1 MKTGAEVLI
10 SRMRIATAF
19 VDGLKSICAPMRIFC
34 CATRQYIEVVKGGEM
49 GCFLGWLGV
58 GGYGKC

>member
-1 MKTGAEVLI
+1 MKTGIIRADAEGMKNI
-10 SRMRIATAF
+10 S
-19 VDGLKSICAPMRIFC
+19 VPMRIFC
-34 CATRQYIEVVKGGEM
+34 REMRQYREVVKGGEV